1 MAKKTTVPHSLLKSH
16 PSHLLAD
23 PNSPLTQEYQASQQL
38 FDLQPTLV
46 QRFLEAQARQLA
58 DAILHNQLQAS
69 FSLPDRVIVEIAQ
82 HGRQV
87 PQPVPAESRQQTIGS
102 VINRLTRIDLRT
114 MLRQSLAE
122 LEESSERPVAV
133 SAGLLRYALV
143 IHMVY
148 NLLPSG
154 RSVTYLAADGEE
166 IPTIPQ
172 LNRGDPESA
181 ILDAGDAVAE
191 GTLEAESGSTRDE
204 PRGQLQ
210 VPFVPAARRFYLPQ
224 WVAFDG
230 DCHLL
235 VNSVNEAESHLT
247 SMQMYLSI
255 LHGAVSLA
263 PYIVADPLYQQKRYG
278 MLGQLVNQGRA
289 LAQYETAEM
298 IQTIQ
303 RRAAAHDLNRGLSL
317 SLPYFDDQD
326 LQLRTDD
333 FEVIPAGRI
342 MFVPAFVVR
351 AARQQKAMVA
361 QDTRLSLST
370 RKYLLVEL
378 ETLEKA
384 FVNLSKD

>member
-1 MAKKTTVPHSLLKSH
+1 MAKKTAVPHALLKSH

-23 PNSPLTQEYQASQQL
+23 PNSPLTLEYQAAQRL
-38 FDLQPTLV
+38 FDVQPTLV

-69 FSLPDRVIVEIAQ
+69 FSLPDRVVVEIAARGPQ
-82 HGRQV
+82 SRQA
-87 PQPVPAESRQQTIGS
+87 PQTIPSESRQQTIGG

-122 LEESSERPVAV
+122 LEECSERPVAV

-154 RSVTYLAADGEE
+154 RSVTYQAAEGEE
-166 IPTIPQ
+166 IPTIPLAGQ
-172 LNRGDPESA
+172 DDPESA
-181 ILDAGDAVAE
+181 ILAAGDAVVEDAARNE
-191 GTLEAESGSTRDE
+191 Q
-204 PRGQLQ
+204 RGQLQ

-224 WVAFDG
+224 WVAFDNE
-230 DCHLL
+230 CHLL

-278 MLGQLVNQGRA
+278 MLGQLINQGRA
-289 LAQYETAEM
+289 LAQYETMEM

-326 LQLRTDD
+326 LQLRTHD
-333 FEVIPAGRI
+333 FEVIPGGRI

-361 QDTRLSLST
+361 QDTRLSHST
-370 RKYLLVEL
+370 RKYLLAEL
-378 ETLEKA
+378 EMLEKA
-384 FVNLSKD
+384 FFTLSKD

>member
-1 MAKKTTVPHSLLKSH
+1 MAKKAAVPHGLLKSH
-16 PSHLLAD
+16 PSHLLVD
-23 PNSPLTQEYQASQQL
+23 PNSPLTLEYQAAQQL
-38 FDLQPTLV
+38 FDVQLTLV
-46 QRFLEAQARQLA
+46 QRFLESQARQLA

-69 FSLPDRVIVEIAQ
+69 FRLPDRVVLEIAQ
-82 HGRQV
+82 HGRQA
-87 PQPVPAESRQQTIGS
+87 PAPVPGEYRQQTIGG
-102 VINRLTRIDLRT
+102 VINRLTRTDLRT

-122 LEESSERPVAV
+122 LEESPERTVAV
-133 SAGLLRYALV
+133 SASLLRYALV
-143 IHMVY
+143 LHMVY

-154 RSVTYLAADGEE
+154 RSVNYQAAEGEE

-172 LNRGDPESA
+172 AGQDDPESA
-181 ILDAGDAVAE
+181 ILAAGDAVVSE
-191 GTLEAESGSTRDE
+191 DNLQDEA
-204 PRGQLQ
+204 RGQLQ

-230 DCHLL
+230 ECHLL

-263 PYIVADPLYQQKRYG
+263 PYIVADPTYQQKRYG

-289 LAQYETAEM
+289 LAEYETMEM

-326 LQLRTDD
+326 LQLRTHD

-351 AARQQKAMVA
+351 AARQQQAMVA

-370 RKYLLVEL
+370 RKYLLAEL

-384 FVNLSKD
+384 FISFSKD

>member
-1 MAKKTTVPHSLLKSH
+1 MAKKTTVPHGLLKSH

-23 PNSPLTQEYQASQQL
+23 PNSPLTLEYQAAQRL
-38 FDLQPTLV
+38 FDVQPTLV

-69 FSLPDRVIVEIAQ
+69 FNLPDKVVVEIAP
-82 HGRQV
+82 HGKQA
-87 PQPVPAESRQQTIGS
+87 PLPVPGEFRPQTIGG

-114 MLRQSLAE
+114 MLRQNLAE
-122 LEESSERPVAV
+122 LEECPERPVAV

-154 RSVTYLAADGEE
+154 RSVSYQAAEGEE
-166 IPTIPQ
+166 IPTIPYVGQ
-172 LNRGDPESA
+172 DDPESA

-191 GTLEAESGSTRDE
+191 AAQGEGASQSEG
-204 PRGQLQ
+204 RGQLQ

-263 PYIVADPLYQQKRYG
+263 PYIVADTFYQQKRYG

-289 LAQYETAEM
+289 LAQYETMEM

-326 LQLRTDD
+326 LQLRTHD
-333 FEVIPAGRI
+333 FEVIPGGRI

-351 AARQQKAMVA
+351 AARQQQAMVA

-370 RKYLLVEL
+370 RKYLLAEL

-384 FVNLSKD
+384 FITPVKD